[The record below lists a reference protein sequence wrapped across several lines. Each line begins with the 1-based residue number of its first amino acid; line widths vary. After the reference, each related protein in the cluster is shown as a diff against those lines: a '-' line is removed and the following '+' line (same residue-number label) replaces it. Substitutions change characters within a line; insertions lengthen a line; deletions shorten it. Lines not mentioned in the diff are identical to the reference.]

1 VLIDAAAFKLIAKK
15 RKFKPQTLEIAKRRI
30 LDKEAAADLAHAY
43 GVNLQRI
50 YSIETQIAAAFQAER
65 LPPGWA
71 EATICAPKAMLAEFQ
86 RRAAAARKQLT
97 GKRRPR

>member
-1 VLIDAAAFKLIAKK
+1 MLINAAAFELIAKK
-15 RKFKPQTLEIAKRRI
+15 RKFRPQTLEIAKRRI
-30 LDKEAAADLAHAY
+30 LDKEAAADLASAY

-50 YSIETQIAAAFQAER
+50 YCIETQITAAFQAER

-71 EATICAPKAMLAEFQ
+71 EATICAPKTMLVEFE
-86 RRAAAARKQLT
+86 RRAAAARKLLA